1 MAARKPNPN
10 VLELLRSV
18 QLVSVRAVSSGTSFL
33 GTKEGDTLEQMKVT
47 RKSGGLKSP
56 DAPEIVRA
64 MVGVECTVLA
74 RVGEDREVAKLS
86 CDMALD
92 YKVRNTELFERLNED
107 DCNQF
112 AELNGVY
119 NAWPYLREF
128 CQSASLR
135 MGLPIP
141 IMLPTLSPAD
151 PSAPTEEKRASAT
164 DSGSPTDRP
173 KTG

>member
-1 MAARKPNPN
+1 MTARKPSPN
-10 VLELLRSV
+10 VLDLVRSV
-18 QLVSVRAVSSGTSFL
+18 ALVSVRAVSSETRFL
-33 GTKEGDTLEQMKVT
+33 GVKEGDTLEKMKVT

-56 DAPEIVRA
+56 DAPEMVRS
-64 MVGVECTVLA
+64 MVGIECIVLA
-74 RVGEDREVAKLS
+74 RDGDDREVARLK

-92 YKVRNTELFERLNED
+92 YKVRDATLFQKLTEE

-135 MGLPIP
+135 MGLPVP
-141 IMLPTLSPAD
+141 VMLPTLSPNAPSPLSGGAGSTAD
-151 PSAPTEEKRASAT
+151 
-164 DSGSPTDRP
+164 GP
-173 KTG
+173 KPGK